1 MPTTTLTMKPQLNDT
16 FEYDFSFSQEQVL
29 KYAELSGDTNPVH
42 VTETYGN
49 DSIFGK
55 CIVHGYFSI
64 SVFSKVYGTLLYPD
78 GHILISQSAKYI
90 KPIFADMEYTAV
102 FIVIELLLDK
112 NRVRYRNEI
121 IDKRTRELKVTGEAI
136 LMNQNYYKP

>member
-102 FIVIELLLDK
+102 FIVTELLLDK

>member
-1 MPTTTLTMKPQLNDT
+1 LPTTTLTMKPQLNDT

-102 FIVIELLLDK
+102 FIVTELLLDK

>member
-1 MPTTTLTMKPQLNDT
+1 MKPQLNDT
-16 FEYDFSFSQEQVL
+16 FEYDFSFSREQVL

-64 SVFSKVYGTLLYPD
+64 SIFSKVYGTMLYPD

-90 KPIFADMEYTAV
+90 KPVFADVEYTAV
-102 FIVIELLLDK
+102 FTVIELQLDK
-112 NRVRYRNEI
+112 NRVRYCNEI
-121 IDKRTRELKVTGEAI
+121 IDKRTGELKVTGEAI
-136 LMNQNYYKP
+136 LMNQKYYQL